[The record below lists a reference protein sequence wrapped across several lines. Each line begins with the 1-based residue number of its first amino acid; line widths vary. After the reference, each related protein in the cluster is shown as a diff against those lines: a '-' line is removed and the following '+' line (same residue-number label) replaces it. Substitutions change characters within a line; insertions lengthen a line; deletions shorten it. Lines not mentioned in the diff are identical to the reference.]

1 MAADDMK
8 QQRPTGQKG
17 DDMKNRPVTIR
28 IETGNAAFE
37 DSPTG
42 EIARIL
48 RKLAADIEEMG
59 DFGAVIDYNGNKVG
73 TAQS

>member
-1 MAADDMK
+1 MSE
-8 QQRPTGQKG
+8 QPHTTTG
-17 DDMKNRPVTIR
+17 DSMKNRPVKIR